1 MQHQH
6 QRQRQQQIGVT
17 YSLQARATSDAMAG
31 RPMQPRFMFLWPGAH
46 VAAVPKAHVE
56 QVAKQLLE
64 VEAAKVDTIP
74 NARKLRGQGGR
85 T

>member
-1 MQHQH
+1 
-6 QRQRQQQIGVT
+6 
-17 YSLQARATSDAMAG
+17 
-31 RPMQPRFMFLWPGAH
+31 MQPRFMFLWPGAH
-46 VAAVPKAHVE
+46 GAAVPKAHVE